1 MLLKPY
7 AFAVALAIATLV
19 GHGAGDAF
27 AQTGETP
34 PTLTGAKT
42 VTTEEVMA
50 LIGKVTVLDVRRKAS
65 FVEGHIPGAKSIIGY
80 FKSETKTFDSE
91 AFGADKSAPL
101 VIHGHGTDGWSA
113 VNAVNSAVA
122 AGYKDVRW
130 MRAGWADWSAK
141 KFPVEQ

>member
-1 MLLKPY
+1 MLKSPVP
-7 AFAVALAIATLV
+7 AVAMLIATWLTFSGV
-19 GHGAGDAF
+19 AAF
-27 AQTGETP
+27 AQSGETP
-34 PTLTGAKT
+34 PTITGAKT
-42 VTTEEVMA
+42 VTTEEVVA
-50 LIGKVTVLDVRRKAS
+50 LIGKIAILDVRRKAS
-65 FVEGHIPGAKSIIGY
+65 FVEGHIPGAKSIVGY

-91 AFGADKSAPL
+91 AFGRDKSAPI

-130 MRAGWADWSAK
+130 MRGGWADWTAK